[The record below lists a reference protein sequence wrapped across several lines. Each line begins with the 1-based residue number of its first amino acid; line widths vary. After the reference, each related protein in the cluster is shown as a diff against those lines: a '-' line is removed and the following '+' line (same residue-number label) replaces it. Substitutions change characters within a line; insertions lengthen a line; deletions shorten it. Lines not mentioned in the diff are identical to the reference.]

1 MLGPTRA
8 SCLRFL
14 SLESAIGDAL
24 KNRVEWLLEYHAGRV
39 HTGSRVS
46 DEPEAVCK
54 SDSDA
59 AGILFALVYLLLFLP
74 FVRLRASPYPP
85 LPTYMYVLA
94 SFGSCC
100 KVGGAISAQ
109 GGLIS

>member
-1 MLGPTRA
+1 MLSPTRA

-14 SLESAIGDAL
+14 SLESSIGDAL

-39 HTGSRVS
+39 QTGSRVS

-59 AGILFALVYLLLFLP
+59 AGILFALVYLLLFL
-74 FVRLRASPYPP
+74 FHSCVCVRTALFDLSPHPP

-100 KVGGAISAQ
+100 
-109 GGLIS
+109 